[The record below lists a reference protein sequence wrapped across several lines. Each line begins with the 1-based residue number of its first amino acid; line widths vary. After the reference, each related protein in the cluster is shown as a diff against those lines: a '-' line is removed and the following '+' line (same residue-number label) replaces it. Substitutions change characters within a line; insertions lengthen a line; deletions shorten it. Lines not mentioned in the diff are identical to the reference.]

1 MIMDRYRYINF
12 SLAVLIWI
20 ITYGVLYVIA
30 PAVPV
35 FETRKFFIHGNYL
48 LPMLSGFLLLFTT
61 LFIYDC
67 SPHIKVSPQAI
78 LCCLFVLVII
88 DNYAHHFDRFGY
100 GWSFLISNMAI
111 IFIGVF
117 LGKLLAFSVAQRSWI
132 IPIALVAMVADI
144 WSVTY
149 GPSHYISS
157 QPPRV
162 LRHFMVF
169 YPLLGASTTEA
180 TIIPYWL
187 RPFVGMG
194 DVIFIALYLELV
206 RKYEL
211 HIFWSRLAMT
221 LSMMIPITLASL
233 AGRGVPALPF
243 MSAFFVFTNF
253 RYLEVKKHE
262 IIQCAIFIC
271 VMMAILFT
279 LYHNPATREFLS
291 LER

>member
-1 MIMDRYRYINF
+1 MVQHRYINF
-12 SLAVLIWI
+12 FLAVLIWI
-20 ITYGVLYVIA
+20 ITYWILYVIA
-30 PAVPV
+30 PAIPV
-35 FETRKFFIHGNYL
+35 FDTRKFFIHSHHF
-48 LPMLSGFLLLFTT
+48 LPMVSGVLLLFTT

-67 SPHIKVSPQAI
+67 SPHIKMSP
-78 LCCLFVLVII
+78 LTMFSGLFALVII
-88 DNYAHHFDRFGY
+88 DNYAHKFDSLGY
-100 GWSFLISNMAI
+100 GWSFLISDLAI
-111 IFIGVF
+111 IFIGVL
-117 LGKLLAFSVAQRSWI
+117 LGKLLASSVAQRSWI
-132 IPIALVAMVADI
+132 IPIALVAMVADV

-149 GPSHYISS
+149 GPSYYIST
-157 QPPRV
+157 QPPKV
-162 LRHFMVF
+162 LRHFMLF

-221 LSMMIPITLASL
+221 VAMMIPITLASL
-233 AGRGVPALPF
+233 AGKGVPALPF

-253 RYLEVKKHE
+253 RYLEVKKNE
-262 IIQCAIFIC
+262 LIQCVIFIC

-279 LYHNPATREFLS
+279 IYHNPATRAFLS